1 MKVKKY
7 IVDSM
12 PDALQK
18 IRAELGKD
26 AVIINT
32 KEIRVGGFLGMFT
45 KKKVE
50 VVAATDSNPES
61 AATARPTSAI
71 ASSSLAGLS
80 APLKPPAPVAPR
92 PTPSARPEPRPN
104 FEAVAAAAPTGPLA
118 SATAGPTGAKDDALL
133 QEMKQMKEM
142 MLRLAQAQAGTG
154 PVAALAEAL
163 PPAFDSIRS
172 RLVQQDVLPELAAK
186 LIKDSVV
193 LLEEAGRPVSELSA
207 AEAGAAVKSAIVEL
221 LTKRPIEQIRQDAR
235 IVHFVGPTG
244 VGKTTTIAKLAAEQT
259 LKFRKSIGLI
269 TSDTYRIAAIE
280 QLRTYASILNVPL
293 EVVFSALDLQKA
305 LDRMQDRD
313 MILMDTAG
321 RNFRNEMAVSELQSL
336 LRIEERKDTFLVL
349 SLSMKYS
356 DMKAVTD
363 NFFRFGVEKVL
374 FTKADETATLGSI
387 VNLLHD
393 YPLSLSYVT
402 DGQNVPDDINIA
414 NARNMADELV
424 GEPHDE

>member
-1 MKVKKY
+1 MKEKKY

-61 AATARPTSAI
+61 AASART
-71 ASSSLAGLS
+71 ASSSLGGAAARPS
-80 APLKPPAPVAPR
+80 VAVPTPKPAPFAA
-92 PTPSARPEPRPN
+92 PSASPVAAKPEPRPS
-104 FEAVAAAAPTGPLA
+104 FA
-118 SATAGPTGAKDDALL
+118 SAAQPAVPPTSEGKEDALL

-142 MLRLAQAQAGTG
+142 MQRLASAQAGTG
-154 PVAALAEAL
+154 VAVLSAL
-163 PPAFDSIRS
+163 PPAFEAIRA
-172 RLVQQDVLPELAAK
+172 RLVEQDVLPDLAASIVEDA
-186 LIKDSVV
+186 LHSFEAREGSDISA
-193 LLEEAGRPVSELSA
+193 EEAYA
-207 AEAGAAVKSAIVEL
+207 AAKMRIVEL
-221 LTKRPIEQIRQDAR
+221 LTRRPIEQIRQDAR

-259 LKFRKSIGLI
+259 LKFRKTIGLI

-293 EVVFSALDLQKA
+293 EVVFSAHDLAKA
-305 LDRMQDRD
+305 LERMQDRD

-336 LRIEERKDTFLVL
+336 LRTEERKDTFLVL

-363 NFFRFGVEKVL
+363 NFYRFGVEKVL
-374 FTKADETATLGSI
+374 FTKADETATFGSV

-393 YPLSLSYVT
+393 YKLSLSYVT

-414 NARNMADELV
+414 DARNMANELV